1 MKPCDN
7 KLNNF
12 IKALDRLEQGLLQYD
27 GKNELLRDGII
38 QRFEFTFELA
48 WKTLKEVFEDE
59 GLIELNSP
67 KSVLR
72 EAFSA
77 GITED
82 EKLWINMLKDRN
94 STSYIYSEIKVIEIC
109 KNIKD
114 KYINALKEIREKIV
128 ERRQQYM

>member
-1 MKPCDN
+1 MKPRDN

-27 GKNELLRDGII
+27 EKNELLRDGII

-59 GLIELNSP
+59 GLIGLNSL

-77 GITED
+77 GIIEN

-94 STSYIYSEIKVIEIC
+94 STSHMYSESNAIEIC
-109 KNIKD
+109 KNIKH
-114 KYINALKEIREKIV
+114 KYVNALKEIKEKIIK
-128 ERRQQYM
+128 RRQQYL